1 MEEQRVHY
9 PSWMQQE
16 AGRREAQPGRPLDVL
31 MTGGAVA
38 MGALAAVLAIV
49 YRTWYLHEMDEDLAI
64 LVSGFLFFVYTAGIY
79 VFCYGWERGDV
90 AKAVR
95 MTVIVVLLSAVAVL
109 VAGLALAILSRT
121 KGGGGSASSAGGGG
135 SGVMNLAVPMR
146 VIGSYL
152 EDGTLRLDDDG
163 GDREGPAQSEPH
175 PSELQ
180 TLTCERCSQIFIP
193 LPPKATCPDCGWAA
207 VTVA

>member
-1 MEEQRVHY
+1 MEDQRTHY

-16 AGRREAQPGRPLDVL
+16 SARREGRPDRPLDL
-31 MTGGAVA
+31 LITGGALA
-38 MGALAAVLAIV
+38 LGALAGVLAIV
-49 YRTWYLHEMDEDLAI
+49 YRTWYLYEMDADLAT
-64 LVSGFLFFVYTAGIY
+64 LVCGFLFFVYTGGVYI
-79 VFCYGWERGDV
+79 FCHGWERGDV
-90 AKAVR
+90 GKAVR

-109 VAGLALAILSRT
+109 VAALALAIFSKT

-135 SGVMNLAVPMR
+135 SGGMDLAVPLR

-152 EDGTLRLDDDG
+152 EDGTVRLDDG
-163 GDREGPAQSEPH
+163 PREEPAQSEPAQ
-175 PSELQ
+175 SELQ
-180 TLTCERCSQIFIP
+180 TVTCERCSQRFIP

>member
-16 AGRREAQPGRPLDVL
+16 AARREAQPGRPLDML

-109 VAGLALAILSRT
+109 VAALALAILSRT
-121 KGGGGSASSAGGGG
+121 KGGAGSAAGAAGGGG
-135 SGVMNLAVPMR
+135 EGMNLAVPLR

-152 EDGTLRLDDDG
+152 DDGTVRLDDG
-163 GDREGPAQSEPH
+163 EREEREE
-175 PSELQ
+175 SELR
-180 TLTCERCSQIFIP
+180 TVACERCSQRFIP